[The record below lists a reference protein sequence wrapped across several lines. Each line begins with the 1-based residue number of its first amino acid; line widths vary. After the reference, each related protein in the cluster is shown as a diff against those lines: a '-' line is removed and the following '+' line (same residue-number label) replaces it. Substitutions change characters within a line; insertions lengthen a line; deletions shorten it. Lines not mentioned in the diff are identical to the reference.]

1 MIAAVVGAFL
11 YIRVLISMF
20 LEDAE
25 DDAAS
30 LTIPRTVGVVIG
42 AAVVVTMLFG
52 IAPGLLDD
60 IAQDALV
67 ELSSALTFEF

>member
-1 MIAAVVGAFL
+1 
-11 YIRVLISMF
+11 MF